1 MSLFTESKGIN
12 IRIILL
18 TFKIFKIMKKI
29 LSIASVMALFVVVT
43 LISCKK
49 DEPKTFDGD
58 FTNLT
63 VELLESTLGVDSA
76 LIVDKLLKDG
86 FVKDQYRN
94 FVNDSYGLSYML
106 QYENGKVIQCIGT
119 NDVRLSGADKWML
132 FKQENEKIYARNYAL
147 FRGSIVDFKQ
157 MPFFEICTKNPK
169 EMKTLIDKYEYPN
182 ANWSTSYNNGNVA
195 YCIGASSYWLELAV
209 EVKNG
214 KLEGSDT
221 IFDYAMF
228 DCNQ

>member
-1 MSLFTESKGIN
+1 
-12 IRIILL
+12 
-18 TFKIFKIMKKI
+18 MKKI

-43 LISCKK
+43 LISCNKK

-86 FVKDQYRN
+86 FVKDQYRD
-94 FVNDSYGLSYML
+94 FVNDSYGLSYGF
-106 QYENGKVIQCIGT
+106 QYENGKVIQCLAE

-132 FKQENEKIYARNYAL
+132 FKQENEKIYGRNYAL
-147 FRGSIVDFKQ
+147 FRGSVLDFKQ
-157 MPFFEICTKNPK
+157 TPFFEICTKNPK

-195 YCIGASSYWLELAV
+195 YYIEAGSSDYLALAV

>member
-1 MSLFTESKGIN
+1 
-12 IRIILL
+12 
-18 TFKIFKIMKKI
+18 MKKI
-29 LSIASVMALFVVVT
+29 LSIVSVMALFVVVT
-43 LISCKK
+43 LTSCKK

-58 FTNLT
+58 FTKLS

-86 FVKDQYRN
+86 FVKDQYRD
-94 FVNDSYGLSYML
+94 FVNDSYGLSYGF
-106 QYENGKVIQCIGT
+106 QYENGKVIQCFAE

-132 FKQENEKIYARNYAL
+132 FKQENEKIYGRNYAL
-147 FRGSIVDFKQ
+147 FRGSVLDFKQ
-157 MPFFEICTKNPK
+157 TPFFEICTKSPK

-182 ANWSTSYNNGNVA
+182 ANWSTCYNNGNVA
-195 YCIGASSYWLELAV
+195 YSIEASSTHWVALVV

-214 KLEGSDT
+214 KLKDGYS
-221 IFDYAMF
+221 IFDCAMF